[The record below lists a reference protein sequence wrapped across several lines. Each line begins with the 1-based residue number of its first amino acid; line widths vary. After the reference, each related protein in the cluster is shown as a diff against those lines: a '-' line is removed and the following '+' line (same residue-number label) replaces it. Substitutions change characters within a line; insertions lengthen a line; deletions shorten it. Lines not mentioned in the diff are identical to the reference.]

1 MKFNHII
8 YNSSQINRNGTP
20 GFGERAVTIGIDPDL
35 LKAINEK
42 RNDFYGF
49 SYSHPKIT
57 PPSLKDDP
65 SLIRLIS
72 PSYMFRAVEYG
83 NKKAWVV
90 SRKIAVGFD
99 YSFYTNGNPTRL
111 GAYVVDLYLFDSV
124 PPREAFEA
132 VYENPA
138 PGSVHFIPASPEPTT
153 GNDEMKAI
161 CLGKPEDFPQEDKS
175 FKAASLPDLDARAIK
190 LLFAFYAHL
199 TEGKPVAIAIDD
211 ADATDVIGSFMRLVP
226 DELLSRATYF
236 TNFNGTGIPEGV
248 ALACIDPDRANYF
261 PAMTWIKVDLT
272 ADGTFASAEASQLQG
287 ECEKALADGDIPHL
301 LNLVRWLFSS
311 EYRSV
316 KAQDE
321 PAREIAFR
329 YVIEP
334 QTVTDSV
341 IAKALADDV
350 TVKALVTI
358 TGNGASAAILDRYF
372 DAQIAASGS
381 VTDIKAVLDSLL
393 ALDAK
398 GLHCAKDA
406 LKRASAHIDSVVL
419 ASASSL
425 EEFYRLAGAVGPE
438 SLTGYAEFLN
448 LDSLKKDRN
457 AFLSD
462 LRPASWRRLYSL
474 FFDTPVD
481 GKALARR
488 AVTDRLPEAE
498 LSAFLFETISSDR
511 LVDIAVALIL
521 ENDKFSASM
530 LPVLSQ
536 LQDSGIAPQGKRYF
550 DIFATKRDSAEFAE
564 IMVKEY
570 AKSIPLSPVEKE
582 IERIGQ
588 LSAHPCLVRAISD
601 VKLSGVL
608 KSLKSAALSAG
619 DNAAA
624 VAALCDRLCAL
635 NLKSHVIADVKLL
648 ADVLRGSYNADALK
662 VAVVGVETGRE
673 KAVMAVL
680 PKLAS
685 TKIDG
690 SIIDGIVGFLHEKS
704 VDRTEVAG
712 IVYKAAPKQL
722 SAWFPALY
730 ANEKKHRGNII
741 VAELQQAGLPVE
753 KAVEILET
761 ALPDD
766 HKAYLKSLQ
775 PGIFT
780 RFVNWVSGLF
790 SRKTD
795 KQASKEA
802 EPKQQ
807 ADSDK
812 KRPESQPSANRQ
824 SARPSDSSDMSV
836 KQNPSDPSVNSG
848 KPAQSMNT
856 GKSEQ
861 STPSGKPELSEPSRK
876 PETSTP
882 DSRSISEVPAP
893 APDPNEVVENEGEIK
908 LD

>member
-20 GFGERAVTIGIDPDL
+20 GFGERAVTVGIDPGL

-49 SYSHPKIT
+49 SYSHPKLT
-57 PPSLKDDP
+57 PLSLKNDP
-65 SLIRLIS
+65 SLIRLIA

-83 NKKAWVV
+83 DKKAWVV

-99 YSFYTNGNPTRL
+99 YSFYTNGNPTRQ

-124 PPREAFEA
+124 PPREVFEA
-132 VYENPA
+132 IYENPA

-153 GNDEMKAI
+153 ENDEMKAI
-161 CLGKPEDFPQEDKS
+161 CLGKPEDFPQEDKP
-175 FKAASLPDLDARAIK
+175 FKAASLPGLDARAIK
-190 LLFAFYAHL
+190 LLFAFHAHL

-211 ADATDVIGSFMRLVP
+211 ADAANVIGSFMRLVP
-226 DELLSRATYF
+226 DGLLSRATYF

-248 ALACIDPDRANYF
+248 ALACIDPDRASYF

-272 ADGTFASAEASQLQG
+272 ADGTFSSTEATQLQG

-301 LNLVRWLFSS
+301 LNLVRWLFSG

-316 KAQDE
+316 KTRDE

-341 IAKALADDV
+341 MAKALTDDV

-358 TGNGASAAILDRYF
+358 TGNGASTAILDRYF
-372 DAQIAASGS
+372 DAQIAASES
-381 VTDIKAVLDSLL
+381 VTGIKAVLDSLL

-406 LKRASAHIDSVVL
+406 LKRASAHIDSIVL

-425 EEFYRLAGAVGPE
+425 EDFYRLAGAVGPE

-457 AFLSD
+457 AFLSA
-462 LRPASWRRLYSL
+462 LGPASWRKLYSL
-474 FFDTPVD
+474 FFAAPIDE
-481 GKALARR
+481 KALVRR
-488 AVTDRLPEAE
+488 AVTDRLPESE
-498 LSAFLFETISSDR
+498 LSAFLFETIASDR

-521 ENDKFSASM
+521 ENDRFSASM

-570 AKSIPLSPVEKE
+570 AKSIPLSPVGKE

-588 LSAHPCLVRAISD
+588 LAAHPGLVRAISD

-619 DNAAA
+619 DDAAA
-624 VAALCDRLCAL
+624 VAEICDRLCAL
-635 NLKSHVIADVKLL
+635 GLRSHVIADVKLL
-648 ADVLRGSYNADALK
+648 ADVIRGSYNADALK
-662 VAVVGVETGRE
+662 VAVVGVETGRD

-690 SIIDGIVGFLHEKS
+690 GIIDSIVGFLHEKS

-712 IVYKAAPKQL
+712 IVCKAAPKQL
-722 SAWFPALY
+722 SAWFSALY
-730 ANEKKHRGNII
+730 ADEKKHRGNII
-741 VAELQQAGLPVE
+741 VAELRQAGLPVE

-780 RFVNWVSGLF
+780 RFCNWISGLF
-790 SRKTD
+790 TKKTD

-824 SARPSDSSDMSV
+824 SA
-836 KQNPSDPSVNSG
+836 Q
-848 KPAQSMNT
+848 
-856 GKSEQ
+856 
-861 STPSGKPELSEPSRK
+861 PSGSSQNSPKPDAAKVPEARKKTEVAEPSEKSRQSDVSEPSRM

-893 APDPNEVVENEGEIK
+893 APDPNEIVENEGEIK